1 MCIWSTDFWQE
12 CQEHAMEEKS
22 TQNELVPNMGPET
35 IKLLEENIYKK
46 LLDITLG
53 NDLSDMTLKAC
64 T

>member
-1 MCIWSTDFWQE
+1 
-12 CQEHAMEEKS
+12 MEEKS